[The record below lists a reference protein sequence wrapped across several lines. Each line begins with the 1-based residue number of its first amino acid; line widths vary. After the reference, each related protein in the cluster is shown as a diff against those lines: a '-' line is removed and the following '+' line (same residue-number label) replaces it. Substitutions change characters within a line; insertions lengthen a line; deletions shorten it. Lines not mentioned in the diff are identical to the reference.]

1 MASHE
6 TKTSGY
12 PSLGAITAKAAGG
25 AAMPVG
31 SLPSLRRGQNWLV
44 CLSVVRL
51 VEVLLDWRDR
61 ARQRRRLAMLDHYM
75 LRDIGLSPAD
85 VEHEVDKPFWRA

>member
-12 PSLGAITAKAAGG
+12 PSLGATTAKIAGG
-25 AAMPVG
+25 AAVPASAM
-31 SLPSLRRGQNWLV
+31 PSLRESQNWLV

-51 VEVLLDWRDR
+51 VEVALDWRDR
-61 ARQRRRLAMLDHYM
+61 ARQRRRLAMLDHHM
-75 LRDIGLSPAD
+75 LRDIGLSSAD
-85 VEHEVDKPFWRA
+85 VEHEIDKPFWRS

>member
-1 MASHE
+1 MARHE
-6 TKTSGY
+6 TKTPGY
-12 PSLGAITAKAAGG
+12 PSLGATTATAAGG

-31 SLPSLRRGQNWLV
+31 PIPSLQGGQNWLV

-61 ARQRRRLAMLDHYM
+61 ARQRRRLAMLDHHM
-75 LRDIGLSPAD
+75 LRDIGLSSAD
-85 VEHEVDKPFWRA
+85 VEHEIDKPFWRS